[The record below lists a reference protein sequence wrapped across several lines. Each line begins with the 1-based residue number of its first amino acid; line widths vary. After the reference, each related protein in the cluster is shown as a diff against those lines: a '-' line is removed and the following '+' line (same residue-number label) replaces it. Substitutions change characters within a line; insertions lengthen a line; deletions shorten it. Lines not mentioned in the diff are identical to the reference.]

1 MGIISSVVDSIDGL
15 LDYLGSA
22 GKQSISNYVDME
34 TANDETTLVSKDGS
48 LVSIIEIKGIKS
60 LISAHT
66 FEDKVVTPVKTSLQS
81 LFESKGHKIQ
91 VWFEVDHDRTKRA
104 IQEVLKPSRETAK
117 TLGLDMDDLLTEREN
132 NLAHYACTES
142 CFMALWSTPAALSK
156 NDQTNEKEERA
167 KMKGKVIPSARNSQD
182 PLKGFETLSQRHE
195 AFVDAFIHELGHVN
209 IATEKLNVHAAV
221 REMRKSMD
229 PSFTDETWTPSL
241 PGDVVYPSVRK
252 NVPSMDS
259 FDVMWPKL
267 GWQICPRDGKINEKY
282 NNIVEI
288 GDRIY
293 SPLYIDLF
301 PKQLEYFSNL
311 FVRMSEKGKLPW
323 RISFLMEGDGLSS
336 FGFKGMMAQLLGFAG
351 GNNKMIHRHIK
362 NLQEL
367 QAQAQTIVS
376 VRVAVCTWAPKGEER
391 LLQKRASDLAR
402 TVEAWGGALVSE
414 VTGDPMAGV
423 ASSGLAITQ
432 GSIATKSAAPMKD
445 VFKLLP
451 LSRPASPWDKGAV
464 TFITP
469 QGKIM
474 PYQPY
479 SSKQTTWINLI
490 FAKPGSGKSVL
501 MNMCNLALCLA
512 PKAKRLPRI
521 SIIDIGP
528 SSSGLVSLLKEAL
541 PSDKK
546 HLVMYHKLR
555 QVKEDSINIFDTQL
569 GCRAPTDS
577 EVAFLRN
584 FVLLLVTDLS
594 SDKPYEGMAGLVATV
609 IDQMYLSVSDTKSAK
624 RYAKGQVPRVDAAIK
639 ELNIYIDDDTTWWEI
654 TDELFKHGEEYAY
667 VAKVAQRYA
676 VPLLA
681 EATGI
686 AQDDKIKNIY
696 GKLTVATGETL
707 IEAFSRAIGDALQ
720 FFPILANP
728 TAFDVGDARVIALDL
743 QEVAKQGGPL
753 AERTTAVMYM
763 LARQVMAKDYY
774 LTKDVIGQIPAPI
787 NIPLRETVPVNEYK
801 QFHLKRIAEI
811 AEDPKRICYDEFH
824 RTTTAQAVRD
834 QVIVDMREGRKW
846 QVDIMLASQALE
858 DFDDTMIKFATG
870 IFVMAGGTKEV
881 VDELGNR
888 LGFSD
893 DAERYAL
900 EHQLQ
905 GPQKGGGTF
914 LAKFETKQGWYTML
928 LKAPLGPIELW
939 AFSTTSEDA
948 AIRNKLYDLIGPQKA
963 RRLLAIRYEGGSA
976 KDDVEARKEKLKTVN
991 QLDDNSSLSIT
1002 DEIVNELIEYA
1013 EKRNII

>member
-1 MGIISSVVDSIDGL
+1 MGLISSMVDSIDGL

-34 TANDETTLVSKDGS
+34 TANDTHTLVSKDGS
-48 LVSIIEIKGIKS
+48 LVSIIEIKGVKS
-60 LISAHT
+60 LISHET
-66 FEDKVVTPVKTSLQS
+66 YENKIVTPLVTSLQS
-81 LFESKGHKIQ
+81 LFDKKGHKVQ
-91 VWFEVDHDRTKRA
+91 VFFEVDHDRTRRE
-104 IQEVLKPSRETAK
+104 IEEVLRPSKETAK
-117 TLGLDMDDLLTEREN
+117 TLGLDMDDLMTEREN
-132 NLAHYACTES
+132 NLAYYASTEA
-142 CFMALWSTPAALSK
+142 CFMALWTTPASLSK
-156 NDQTNEKEERA
+156 NDNANEKEERA
-167 KMKGKVIPSARNSQD
+167 KMKGKVIPSARNAQD
-182 PLKGFETLSQRHE
+182 PLKGFETLSQRHG
-195 AFVDAFIHELGHVN
+195 AFVDAFIHELAHVE
-209 IATEKLNVHAAV
+209 IATQKLNVHAAV
-221 REMRKSMD
+221 REMRNSMD
-229 PSFTDETWTPSL
+229 PDFTGEGWMPSL
-241 PGDVVYPSVRK
+241 PGDPVYPSVRK

-267 GWQICPRDGKINEKY
+267 GWQICPRDANIHEKH

-288 GDRIY
+288 GDRVY

-301 PKQLEYFSNL
+301 PKKIEYFSNL
-311 FVRMSEKGKLPW
+311 FVRMSEKDSLPW
-323 RISFLMEGDGLSS
+323 RISFLFEGDGLSS
-336 FGFKGMMAQLLGFAG
+336 FSFKGMIAQLLGFAG
-351 GNNKMIHRHIK
+351 GNNKMIHKHIK

-367 QAQAQTIVS
+367 QAQAQTIVG

-391 LLQKRASDLAR
+391 LLKKRSSDLAR

-414 VTGDPMAGV
+414 VTGDPLAGV
-423 ASSGLAITQ
+423 VSSGLAVSQ
-432 GSIATKSAAPMKD
+432 GNIGTKSAAPMSE
-445 VFKLLP
+445 VFKMLP

-469 QGKIM
+469 QGKIQ

-479 SSKQTTWINLI
+479 SSKQVTWINLV

-528 SSSGLVSLLKEAL
+528 SSSGLISLLKEAL
-541 PSDKK
+541 PANKK

-555 QVKEDSINIFDTQL
+555 QVREDSINPFDTQL

-577 EVAFLRN
+577 EIAFLRG
-584 FVLLLVTDLS
+584 FVELLVTDVNS
-594 SDKPYEGMAGLVATV
+594 EKAHEGMAGLVSAV
-609 IDQMYLSVSDTKSAK
+609 IDQMYMNCSDTKNAK
-624 RYAKGQVPRVDAAIK
+624 RYSKGQVPRVDSAIK

-654 TDELFKHGEEYAY
+654 TDELFKHGEDYAY

-681 EATGI
+681 EATGV
-686 AQDDKIKNIY
+686 AQDDKITKIY
-696 GKLTVATGETL
+696 GKLTIPTGETV
-707 IEAFSRAIGDALQ
+707 IEAFSRAIGDALK

-728 TAFDVGDARVIALDL
+728 TAFDVGDARVVALDL
-743 QEVAKQGGPL
+743 QEVAKQGGAL
-753 AERTTAVMYM
+753 ADRTTAVMYM
-763 LARQVMAKDYY
+763 LGRQVMAKDYY

-787 NIPLRETVPVNEYK
+787 NMPLRDTVPVELYK
-801 QFHLKRIAEI
+801 QFHLKRIGEI

-824 RTTTAQAVRD
+824 RTTKALAVRE

-858 DFDDTMIKFATG
+858 DFDPQMVSFATG
-870 IFVMAGGTKEV
+870 IFVMAGGNKETI
-881 VDELGNR
+881 DQLSER
-888 LGFSD
+888 LGFTD
-893 DAERYAL
+893 PAERYAL

-914 LAKFETKQGWYTML
+914 IVKFETKQGWYTML

-939 AFSTTSEDA
+939 AFSTTAEDA
-948 AIRNKLYDLIGPQKA
+948 AIRNKLYELIGPKKA
-963 RRLLAIRYEGGSA
+963 RKVLAMKYEGGTA
-976 KDDVEARKEKLKTVN
+976 KDDVENRKDKLKNVN
-991 QLDDNSSLSIT
+991 RLDDDSSVGII
-1002 DEIVNELIEYA
+1002 DEIVNELMEYA
-1013 EKRNII
+1013 KRNNMV